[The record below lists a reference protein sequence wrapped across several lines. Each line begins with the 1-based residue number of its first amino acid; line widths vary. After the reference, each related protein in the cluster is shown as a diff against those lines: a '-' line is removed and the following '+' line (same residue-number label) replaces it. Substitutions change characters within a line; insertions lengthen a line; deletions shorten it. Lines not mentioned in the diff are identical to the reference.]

1 VRLRGLAGASASS
14 QAENSQKT
22 TEKPERSVSAGGA
35 NAMSY
40 VDYTTLIRDL
50 LIDLVS
56 VYFVTYVI
64 LYRKFQNIEMFV
76 ACALFNIFIMLI
88 VMAIIRTDF
97 NIAVGFGLFALLSLI
112 QVRSAQFT
120 KTETAYILGSVALAV
135 INGAGITDLSFVLI
149 CNFVVIVAAWLF
161 GTWSLEHS
169 TNLITVDYV
178 RKMTVTLDHI
188 DEELVADRTLM
199 KGKLAQMLGSQI
211 QSFEIKKL
219 DYVRDIVEVSVVYEL
234 PPGEKVQ
241 YAKDADAENF
251 QGATLASVDGR

>member
-1 VRLRGLAGASASS
+1 
-14 QAENSQKT
+14 
-22 TEKPERSVSAGGA
+22 
-35 NAMSY
+35 MSY

-56 VYFVTYVI
+56 MYFVSYVI

-76 ACALFNIFIMLI
+76 ACALFNVFIMLI

-120 KTETAYILGSVALAV
+120 KTETAYILGSVSLAV
-135 INGAGITDLSFVLI
+135 INGAGISDLTFVLV
-149 CNFVVIVAAWLF
+149 CNFVVIIAAWLF

-169 TNLITVDYV
+169 TNLIKVDYV

-188 DEELVADRTLM
+188 NEDLVSDRQLM
-199 KGKLAQMLGSQI
+199 KKKLAEMLGADI

-219 DYVRDIVEVSVVYEL
+219 DYVREIVEVTVVYEL
-234 PPGEKVQ
+234 PSNEKVQ
-241 YAKDADAENF
+241 YASSAGDEHFYGPAL
-251 QGATLASVDGR
+251 ATDDDRWGR